1 MARAALKPST
11 LYGYHSSLDKHL
23 LPAFGEAR
31 LSQITPI
38 GVEKFVQSKM
48 AAGKGAKT
56 LRNQLLLLQSVFSL
70 AEELK
75 VVTDCP
81 VRKKHKPKVKSS
93 APPAKPS
100 GTVDSRIEK
109 ALRAWRLEEA
119 RRRGIPAFRIL
130 TDNVLRDIA
139 ITQPA
144 TSNEL
149 LAISGIG
156 MSTVE
161 KYGPS
166 IHRIVNKRRG

>member
-1 MARAALKPST
+1 LARAALKPST

-81 VRKKHKPKVKSS
+81 VRKKHKQKVV
-93 APPAKPS
+93 ARTACDS
-100 GTVDSRIEK
+100 GRIH
-109 ALRAWRLEEA
+109 
-119 RRRGIPAFRIL
+119 AFRSTGL
-130 TDNVLRDIA
+130 VLNTAEKRASDSCA
-139 ITQPA
+139 
-144 TSNEL
+144 
-149 LAISGIG
+149 SGPVRFHLEIRWACG
-156 MSTVE
+156 F
-161 KYGPS
+161 
-166 IHRIVNKRRG
+166 